1 MANEVKIGFNL
12 DLSKLPQQTEKARAL
27 IDKAISDAEKKIE
40 DYQDRLKKGE
50 GDTNFATKEA
60 DGIRKAIS
68 ALEKQVEAL
77 KKITSI
83 QSLKEDLASLNKEIE
98 DFNKKGINKDT
109 VARAVGLDEKIKT
122 LSDARD
128 AIVKEKQDELKTLEE
143 LRSERASLSKDLL
156 NPDQKVQLKSEL
168 SGLKGGLG
176 ISKELKV
183 SVEDARKLLQM
194 LKEHRQAQ
202 DERMT
207 ADNVAE
213 INQRKL
219 DGVKSR
225 IQYNQQKLQEA
236 PSGEKKVYEGNLA
249 SLKEEEEHL
258 QKVID
263 GWNLKREVAEKYL
276 EATIPEFN
284 RLLDL
289 TKDLSVEEVG
299 ALGRGETSSNGAL
312 KEKISTIESLLAN
325 DEAARGSLID
335 LEKSIDDVSSSY
347 ENLLNKEQ
355 EVLKELSTAKVNRE
369 GLLISDDNVNAFNNT
384 QELKLNT
391 EKAIQEGN
399 AAFRLIAEEAKDV
412 SSDINNQIAADSQ
425 AAQDKLID
433 GFGQKVSKL
442 SDMLSGELS
451 LEDLTE
457 AVELYNELTE
467 EADKF
472 AESSDDGD
480 WDDRLDGWLN
490 KLGSLKQKIDEL
502 YPELSKNLKHV
513 ENSEPVEETASTEEK
528 KTAIVDVKSLQ
539 DVINKKKELAQE
551 QREYVE
557 ELRVQRDLM
566 AQEATSKGDFSGDTY
581 KLLDLQ
587 LAQATDKM
595 YDMEL
600 ETEHLIEKAAD
611 FRRSLQEIDD
621 ANGIDELEESL
632 DRLLETYG

>member
-213 INQRKL
+213 INQWKL